1 MRVRTTL
8 LDDSNR
14 LRLETVDLPDN
25 GSEGAL
31 VRVLYGGICGTDLH
45 LLAGHDTKP
54 RPLSIGHEFVGE
66 IVELPGAPRTID
78 GRPVA
83 VGDRVVV
90 EPGFSCG
97 DCDYCRRHGALMNLC
112 MGRRCHGL
120 ESLDGDVPL
129 LGGLSEYVR
138 LSPAV
143 HVQRI
148 PDELPTA
155 RAALSEPLAVAVRA
169 AERALAS
176 GRPDVNVG
184 PSLGATAAVIGL
196 GPIGLCVAVT
206 LARLGATVV
215 GLDVE
220 PARVAL
226 AGRLGIDA
234 GAVQDGQGDA
244 PAALLALTNGLGA
257 DVVVEC
263 AGAPSAFA
271 LAFDLVRRG
280 GRIVVLG
287 HFYSAGSIE
296 FDPVVVCR
304 NDLEVV
310 GSALGPRE
318 AYPKA
323 AMLLSRADIPWD
335 VLVRTTFPLS
345 NVTDAFELAA
355 RRTKGKIL
363 VGPGE

>member
-14 LRLETVDLPDN
+14 LRLETVELPDDS
-25 GSEGAL
+25 SEGAL

-45 LLAGHDTKP
+45 LAAGHDTRP
-54 RPLSIGHEFVGE
+54 RPLSLGHEFVGE
-66 IVELPGAPRTID
+66 IVELPSAPRTID
-78 GRPVA
+78 GRLVA

-90 EPGFSCG
+90 EPGYSCG

-112 MGRRCHGL
+112 LARRCHGL

-148 PDELPTA
+148 PDELSTA

-184 PSLGATAAVIGL
+184 PSLGATAAVVGL
-196 GPIGLCVAVT
+196 GPIGACVALT
-206 LARLGATVV
+206 LERLGATVV

-220 PARVAL
+220 PVRVAL
-226 AGRLGIDA
+226 AGRLGLDA
-234 GAVQDGQGDA
+234 VAVHDEGGDG
-244 PAALLALTNGLGA
+244 PAAVRERTNDLGA

-263 AGAPSAFA
+263 AGAPSAFG

-287 HFYSAGSIE
+287 HFYSAGSID
-296 FDPVVVCR
+296 FDPMVVCR

-323 AMLLSRADIPWD
+323 AKLLSRADIPWEA
-335 VLVRTTFPLS
+335 LVSTTFPLS
-345 NVTDAFELAA
+345 SVVDAFELAA
-355 RRTKGKIL
+355 RRTEGKIL